1 MGARYELLNA
11 NKMFLDFNIRF
22 SVWFKG
28 NKQKMKGAEGDMEL
42 NDNLLNTKNMFHNER
57 KYMNPVKLIK
67 LYGDK

>member
-1 MGARYELLNA
+1 
-11 NKMFLDFNIRF
+11 
-22 SVWFKG
+22 
-28 NKQKMKGAEGDMEL
+28 MKGAEGDMEL